1 MAKPRKRKA
10 KAPAAVTRPSPGRP
24 TLFTRPTCAAIER
37 SVRGGLRLTAAA
49 QAEGVSPQVLTHW
62 RNTAEAGSDE
72 HAMFFSAIAR
82 AEAAFEREC
91 LDGIQAAARPTES
104 SEGDWKAGGWLLERT
119 RPEHYA
125 PSQTLLVK
133 AQDAAAQD
141 VLATARECLPPEW
154 YAVLLARLSGAGDSD
169 AAESDTTH

>member
-1 MAKPRKRKA
+1 M
-10 KAPAAVTRPSPGRP
+10 
-24 TLFTRPTCAAIER
+24 
-37 SVRGGLRLTAAA
+37 
-49 QAEGVSPQVLTHW
+49 LTHW

-154 YAVLLARLSGAGDSD
+154 YAVLLAKLSGPTDD
-169 AAESDTTH
+169 AAEATTH